1 MEILITGATGFI
13 GRHLIPKLSEHQL
26 TLVSRDTEH
35 AQQLL
40 GQDHQYISDLNV
52 FHDFDK
58 FDAVINLAGEPV
70 VGKRW
75 TPRQKKRICQS
86 RWLLT
91 QHLVDKINRSAS
103 PPALLIS
110 GSAIGVYGRQDQ
122 TPIDEDFTNFHH
134 EFSHQLCAKWESLA
148 LAAQSAQTR
157 VCLLRTGIVL
167 GDDGALAKMLPPFR
181 MGLGGPMASGDQ
193 GMSWIHI
200 DDMVGGILYLLQE
213 EDTRGI
219 YNLTAPNP
227 VSNRQFSA
235 ILAKTLH
242 RPAWMPMPALM
253 IKLMFGEMGDLFRF
267 GQYVLPKR
275 LLAAG
280 YQFQYP
286 NLDTALAELLGEPE
300 RYRE

>member
-13 GRHLIPKLSEHQL
+13 GRHLIPKLAAHQL

-35 AQQLL
+35 AQHLL
-40 GQDHQYISDLNV
+40 GQDHQYISDLDV
-52 FHDFDK
+52 FHNLDK

-70 VGKRW
+70 ATKRW
-75 TPRQKKRICQS
+75 SPRQKKRICQS
-86 RWLLT
+86 RWQLT
-91 QHLVDKINRSAS
+91 EQLVDKLKSSAS
-103 PPALLIS
+103 PPSVLIS
-110 GSAIGVYGRQDQ
+110 GSAIGIYGRQDQ
-122 TPIDEDFTNFHH
+122 TPIDESFTDFHR

-167 GDDGALAKMLPPFR
+167 GNDGALAKMLPPFR
-181 MGLGGPMASGDQ
+181 FGLGGPMASGEQ

-200 DDMVGGILYLLQE
+200 DDMVGGILHLLHH
-213 EDTRGI
+213 EDTRGL

-235 ILAKTLH
+235 ALGKALH
-242 RPAWMPMPALM
+242 RPAWMPMPTLM

-267 GQYVLPKR
+267 GQYVMPKR
-275 LLAAG
+275 LLEAG

-286 NLDTALAELLGEPE
+286 SLDAALEQLLAEP
-300 RYRE
+300 R